1 MFEGLQKDQLA
12 GAIEAMLFVTDEPVG
27 TIALADMLEVD
38 PADVEGALVG
48 LRDKLEAENRGIQ
61 LREVAGGWRLY
72 THPAYHELIEKYVLS
87 WDTRK
92 LSQAAMET
100 LAIVAYTQ
108 PTTRA
113 QVTSVRGVN
122 SDSPINSLVEKGLV
136 REAGTADTP
145 GNPTLYA
152 TTRAFL
158 EKFGLRSTADLPDLS
173 EFAPDDSTRT
183 LIRERLSA
191 AHEASGTALECDE
204 GNVLDHVVYD
214 DEEGDM
220 SGAVAGEALVGHT
233 APESLFSR
241 DAGFRAAASR
251 DGAGEGGEDE
261 GFSGMDDGS
270 AQEMLRQAMSQGFGV
285 VDKID
290 FDELTF
296 ETEDE

>member
-1 MFEGLQKDQLA
+1 MFEGLDQAQLP

-27 TIALADMLEVD
+27 VIELADMLEAD
-38 PADVEGALVG
+38 PKLVEQALMD
-48 LRDKLEAENRGIQ
+48 LREKLEREQRGIQ

-72 THPAYHELIEKYVLS
+72 THPAYHDLVEKYVLS

-100 LAIVAYTQ
+100 LAIVAYLQ
-108 PTTRA
+108 PCTRA
-113 QVTSVRGVN
+113 GVASVRGVN
-122 SDSPINSLVEKGLV
+122 SDSSINSLVEKGLV
-136 REAGTADTP
+136 REAGVADTP

-191 AHEASGTALECDE
+191 AHEASGTALKRDE
-204 GNVLDHVVYD
+204 GDVLDRIAYD
-214 DEEGDM
+214 DDEGEM

-233 APESLFSR
+233 APESLFSQDQAYRSTNQR
-241 DAGFRAAASR
+241 DEADE
-251 DGAGEGGEDE
+251 DGGADDYSHAED
-261 GFSGMDDGS
+261 DS
-270 AQEMLRQAMSQGFGV
+270 AQEMLRQAMAQGFGV

-296 ETEDE
+296 ETDDE

>member
-1 MFEGLQKDQLA
+1 M
-12 GAIEAMLFVTDEPVG
+12 
-27 TIALADMLEVD
+27 
-38 PADVEGALVG
+38 
-48 LRDKLEAENRGIQ
+48 
-61 LREVAGGWRLY
+61 
-72 THPAYHELIEKYVLS
+72 
-87 WDTRK
+87 
-92 LSQAAMET
+92 
-100 LAIVAYTQ
+100 
-108 PTTRA
+108 
-113 QVTSVRGVN
+113 
-122 SDSPINSLVEKGLV
+122 

-191 AHEASGTALECDE
+191 AHEASGTALERDE
-204 GNVLDHVVYD
+204 GDVLDRIVYD

-233 APESLFSR
+233 APESLLSQ
-241 DAGFRAAASR
+241 DAGYRAAAPR
-251 DGAGEGGEDE
+251 GEAGEDGEKE

-270 AQEMLRQAMSQGFGV
+270 AQEMLRQAMAQGFGV

-290 FDELTF
+290 FNELTF